1 MAGLVDDE
9 QVDVVEEGDGTAVI
23 VIKKR
28 RPRMHRCYKTGG
40 QHRVAIP
47 FAGLRR
53 LIARLFVVQKAIAKF
68 LGVEQPARF
77 PIVGCCLEKG
87 VPLLRVEMVKEVG
100 GVGLVVVFKLEEG
113 RQRQVGRVGLAPAL
127 PNGLSRFVPFL
138 KKLGVV
144 VSAIGSNFR
153 LFGGSKL
160 FLNEVFDNGC

>member
-1 MAGLVDDE
+1 M
-9 QVDVVEEGDGTAVI
+9 
-23 VIKKR
+23 
-28 RPRMHRCYKTGG
+28 
-40 QHRVAIP
+40 
-47 FAGLRR
+47 
-53 LIARLFVVQKAIAKF
+53 
-68 LGVEQPARF
+68 
-77 PIVGCCLEKG
+77 
-87 VPLLRVEMVKEVG
+87 PLLRVEMVKEVG